1 MSDQMSDE
9 HYGRTVRTLEVRRH
23 LDPGTI
29 AAVDRLL
36 ADAEGA
42 DGREPLSDQHR
53 LDLLAGGGDGFAAV
67 VASDDGRLIGY
78 AQVSHGNCSSTVGLV
93 VDPAHRGEQA
103 ALGTELM
110 ATALD
115 VVRAAGGGPVH
126 WWVFD
131 PTSDDEELARR
142 LGLTVGRELLQMRRG
157 LPTDLPYSVT
167 TRPFVPGADEAAW
180 VEVNNRAFAGHP
192 EQGGWTVDDLR
203 RREAEPWFDPEGFLL
218 HERDGRLA
226 GFCWTKLHGAAPADP
241 PLGEIYVIGVDPD
254 FQGLG
259 LGRHL
264 TLAGLDS
271 IAGRGVDVGMLY
283 VDAANT
289 AALAMYERLGFTVHR
304 TDRAYTATL

>member
-1 MSDQMSDE
+1 
-9 HYGRTVRTLEVRRH
+9 VRSLEVLWR
-23 LDPGTI
+23 LDPGMI
-29 AAVDRLL
+29 AAIEQLL
-36 ADAEGA
+36 AAAEGA

-53 LDLLAGGGDGFAAV
+53 LDLAAGGGEGFAAV
-67 VASDDGRLIGY
+67 VASDDGRPIGY
-78 AQVSHGNCSSTVGLV
+78 AQVSHGNCSSTVELV
-93 VDPAHRGEQA
+93 VDPAHRGEHA
-103 ALGTELM
+103 SLGAELM
-110 ATALD
+110 TKALD
-115 VVRAAGGGPVH
+115 VVRDAGGGPVH

-131 PTSDDEELARR
+131 AGADDDELARR
-142 LGLTVGRELLQMRRG
+142 FGLTIGRELLQMRRD

-167 TRPFVPGADEAAW
+167 TRPFVPGVDEAAW

-192 EQGGWTVDDLR
+192 EQGGWTVETLR
-203 RREAEPWFDPEGFLL
+203 RRQSESWFDPEGFLL

-226 GFCWTKLHGAAPADP
+226 GFCWTKLHLPRDPHAGP

-259 LGRHL
+259 LGRQL

-271 IAGRGVDVGMLY
+271 IARRGVDVGMLY

-289 AALAMYERLGFTVHR
+289 PALALYERLGFTVHR